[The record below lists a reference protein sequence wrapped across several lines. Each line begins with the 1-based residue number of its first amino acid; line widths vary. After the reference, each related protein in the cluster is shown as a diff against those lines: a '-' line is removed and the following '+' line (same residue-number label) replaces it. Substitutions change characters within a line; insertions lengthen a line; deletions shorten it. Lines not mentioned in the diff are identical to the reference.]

1 MRVMLVGLLAAGL
14 ALAQGGR
21 SGGGGGEEG
30 MSGDRMGG
38 GMQGGMR
45 GAQRQTRAQ
54 LFASKLKMNG
64 DQKEEL
70 QKIFTEEAQKARP
83 ISDTLSRGRQA
94 IGTALLQK
102 KTEEEIQPLVAQ
114 YTAVCAQM
122 ASIEA
127 ETFTRAYALL
137 KPNQQKNAA
146 QAFELLGGIY
156 LPAVGAGRGAGRPR
170 GGDEGAPGRGGRN

>member
-1 MRVMLVGLLAAGL
+1 MFVRVMLVGLLAAGL

-21 SGGGGGEEG
+21 GGGGGGEEG
-30 MSGDRMGG
+30 MGGDRTGG
-38 GMQGGMR
+38 GMQR
-45 GAQRQTRAQ
+45 AQRQTRAQ

-83 ISDTLSRGRQA
+83 VSDTLSRGRQA

-102 KTEEEIQPLVAQ
+102 KTDEEIKPLVAQ

-146 QAFELLGGIY
+146 QAFDLLGGIY
-156 LPAVGAGRGAGRPR
+156 LPAVGAGRGAGGPR
-170 GGDEGAPGRGGRN
+170 GGAEGAAGRGGRN